1 MASTDSFE
9 FDYTPGYVKPTH
21 EYGTAFGDEFHAEKV
36 LELLQSMVGYTQ
48 WGVTLAGGQGVVP
61 TGCALG
67 RQTSNKKYYV
77 YAATAS
83 DGTQNCSGFLRD
95 GRDTGGASSPAGKV
109 STDCQGN
116 LVVAGILNL
125 SVISGTDT
133 TSLIAGTAG
142 GVGSSAAGA
151 GSGGGIVTQLK
162 ARFDANVGGAGGP
175 SGNGYFRF

>member
-1 MASTDSFE
+1 MATDSFE
-9 FDYTPGYVKPTH
+9 FDYIPGYTKPTH

-36 LELLQSMVGYTQ
+36 TELLQSMHGYTQ
-48 WGVTLAGGQGVVP
+48 FGVTLAGGQGVLP
-61 TGCALG
+61 TGCALA
-67 RQTSNKKYYV
+67 RKTADKKYYA
-77 YAATAS
+77 YSATAV

-95 GRDTGGASSPAGKV
+95 ARDTGGSSSPAGKV
-109 STDCQGN
+109 STDCLGN
-116 LVVAGILNL
+116 LVVAGLLNL

-142 GVGSSAAGA
+142 GIGSSAAGA
-151 GSGGGIVTQLK
+151 NSGGGIVNQLK

>member
-9 FDYTPGYVKPTH
+9 FDYIPGYTKPTH
-21 EYGTAFGDEFHAEKV
+21 EYGTEFGDEFHAPKV
-36 LELLQSMVGYTQ
+36 LELLQSMQGYTQ
-48 WGVTLAGGQGVVP
+48 YGVTLAGGQGVLP
-61 TGCALG
+61 TGCAIA
-67 RQTSNKKYYV
+67 RKTADKKYYV

-83 DGTQNCSGFLRD
+83 DGTQNCGGFLRD
-95 GRDTGGASSPAGKV
+95 ARDTGGSSSPAGKP
-109 STDCQGN
+109 STDCLGN
-116 LVVAGILNL
+116 LVVAGLLNL

-142 GVGSSAAGA
+142 GVGSSVAGA

-162 ARFDANVGGAGGP
+162 ARFDANVAGAGGP